1 MLPRPGKEHYQ
12 FGMRDLVKLVKGLQL
27 ASKLFH
33 DNQACPLYL
42 LWYTI
47 YAKRDIPS
55 APGSGVLPSGLQ
67 AIGRMCA

>member
-47 YAKRDIPS
+47 GIQLVYNETSHRH
-55 APGSGVLPSGLQ
+55 LGL
-67 AIGRMCA
+67 